1 MTDVAAF
8 LRDLQLQRGKYRE
21 MIAAAAEQKG
31 LLERNDLEALPAFV
45 ERKRVLMAGIEE
57 LEARLAPVKA
67 RWPELKAAGL
77 DPGTVR
83 AVEETVG
90 ELRGLLAELVRM
102 EDEGRALLQGQR
114 DRANEELQDL
124 LRRKRALGAYG
135 RK

>member
-1 MTDVAAF
+1 MTDIAAF

-31 LLERNDLEALPAFV
+31 LLERNDLDALPAFV
-45 ERKRVLMAGIEE
+45 ERKRTLMAGIEE

-67 RWPELKAAGL
+67 RWAELKAAGL

-83 AVEETVG
+83 SVEETVG

-114 DRANEELQDL
+114 DRANEELQEL